1 MVPSFMLSHRQILRL
16 FTTLIRFMRTGSQA
30 LGTLRLWREVIF
42 LPMDYLNPNLPEAM
56 LPISEP
62 FLAYLA
68 GPCRLSTTAQTP
80 AIWAVVRKLKRRST
94 LHGAGPLLQMP
105 MSTLFSQPPQPRPT
119 EWIFPSSTLLT
130 TMSRR

>member
-1 MVPSFMLSHRQILRL
+1 MAKSTGPTPAIRRFRQPWRRRWRGFGACMTFGRSPTYISRQRYLKQNTRQANSQTPHLLDRTAKLFMLSHRQILRL

-62 FLAYLA
+62 FLA
-68 GPCRLSTTAQTP
+68 
-80 AIWAVVRKLKRRST
+80 
-94 LHGAGPLLQMP
+94 
-105 MSTLFSQPPQPRPT
+105 
-119 EWIFPSSTLLT
+119 
-130 TMSRR
+130 